1 MSKSLGPIH
10 FKLYERI
17 CFLSAWNEVY
27 CRALHK
33 EQEFPFHTIPLENH
47 VDKENIHESL
57 QNMILHVQQ
66 EHASLVQEFVE
77 TCGKDK
83 IAEVI
88 KPFAEENAMEGDIQD
103 IKTQYEAKFL
113 HGMPCERNLAI
124 ESIDDN
130 HVHIYLHNDSQI
142 SYFND
147 ASLWLWERALLIN
160 CMLPE
165 KFLYEEKEDGGHLY
179 QKEQK
184 QTWRV
189 TLEKE
194 HEVIRKML
202 EVMKK
207 QTVRILHQKEA
218 DKEWLSACLEYLSE
232 YADTF
237 HHQKEEQL
245 LFDKLRTA
253 TPQGKMLVE
262 NGMLIEHD
270 SARYYIR
277 SLKKLLQEEVNDTVC
292 VRIIGYM
299 QAYIDLLERH
309 IDKENGVAY
318 AYAERMLEQDSIQE
332 AFEKTSS
339 YPRLEELMNFIKE
352 SE

>member
-27 CRALHK
+27 CHTLHK

-77 TCGKDK
+77 TCGKDQ
-83 IAEVI
+83 IADVI

-103 IKTQYEAKFL
+103 VVKQYQEKFL
-113 HGMPCERNLAI
+113 HGMPCERNLVV

-130 HVHIYLHNDSQI
+130 HIHMYLHNDSQI

-160 CMLPE
+160 YMLPE
-165 KFLYEEKEDGGHLY
+165 KFVYEEKEDGGHLY
-179 QKEQK
+179 QISENKS
-184 QTWRV
+184 WRDI
-189 TLEKE
+189 LEEE
-194 HEVIRKML
+194 HEIIRKVL
-202 EVMKK
+202 QTMKK
-207 QTVRILHQKEA
+207 QTVQILHQKDV
-218 DKEWLSACLEYLSE
+218 DKKWISTCLEYLSE
-232 YADTF
+232 YADAF
-237 HHQKEEQL
+237 HHQKEEEL
-245 LFDKLRTA
+245 LFDNLKEA
-253 TPQGKMLVE
+253 SPQGKVLVE
-262 NGMLIEHD
+262 NGMLIEHEM
-270 SARYYIR
+270 ARYYIK
-277 SLKKLLQEEVNDTVC
+277 SLKKLLNEEVNDGIC
-292 VRIIGYM
+292 VRFIGYM
-299 QAYIDLLERH
+299 QAYVDLLERH

-318 AYAERMLEQDSIQE
+318 AYAERVLEQDSIQK
-332 AFEKTSS
+332 AFDETSS

-352 SE
+352 NE